1 MAQPL
6 PLRKRDRFLKRFRL
20 STQTTMDIARPSNAK
35 KKRIK
40 QAIYAGVGLIAVV
53 LVSVG
58 LSRLKPAA
66 PTVERAV
73 VWPAKVERGPMV
85 RQVRGLGT
93 LTPEDI
99 RWIPATTQG
108 RVEKIILRPGTQV
121 KHGDVIL
128 ELTNP
133 QLEQQL
139 QDAQL
144 KLGAAEAGLANI
156 KVQLN
161 NDLLQQ
167 RAASASIESDYNKA
181 KMQAQMNEALAAD
194 KLVSDLVLKQSQVDA
209 QSLGVRNQ
217 ISKDQLA
224 SKASSIKAQMDVQ
237 QSLVD
242 QARAF
247 LRLTQQQRDE
257 LKVRAGLDGMLQ
269 LVPVEVGQQVAPGTN
284 LARVANPNRLKAEIK
299 IAETQTKDIQIGQ
312 KAEVDTRIGIVQGRV
327 VRIDPSVQNGTRTV
341 DVALTGDLPKGA
353 VPDLSVDGTIEL
365 ERLNDVLFMG
375 RPAFG
380 QDQSVVGLFKINADG
395 VNAERVQ
402 VKLGRSSV
410 NTIEILSGLKVGD
423 QVILSDMSAY
433 DAYDRIR
440 LK

>member
-1 MAQPL
+1 
-6 PLRKRDRFLKRFRL
+6 
-20 STQTTMDIARPSNAK
+20 MDIARPSNAR
-35 KKRIK
+35 KKRIR
-40 QAIYAGVGLIAVV
+40 QAIYASVGLVAVV
-53 LVSVG
+53 LISVG
-58 LSRLKPAA
+58 LSRLRPAA

-73 VWPAKVERGPMV
+73 VWPDTVKRGPMV

-108 RVEKIILRPGTQV
+108 RVERIILRPGTAV
-121 KHGDVIL
+121 KTGDVVL
-128 ELTNP
+128 ELSNP

-139 QDAQL
+139 QDAAL

-156 KVQLN
+156 KVQVQ

-167 RAASASIESDYNKA
+167 RATSANIEADYNKA
-181 KMQAQMNEALAAD
+181 KMQAQMNEALAKD
-194 KLVSDLVLKQSQVDA
+194 QLVSDLVLKQSQVDA
-209 QSLGVRNQ
+209 ESLGVRNQ
-217 ISKDQLA
+217 ISKEQLA
-224 SKASSIKAQMDVQ
+224 SKADSMRAQLAVQ

-242 QARAF
+242 QARA
-247 LRLTQQQRDE
+247 LLQLTRQQRDE

-284 LARVANPNRLKAEIK
+284 LARVANPSRLKAEIK
-299 IAETQTKDIQIGQ
+299 IAETQAKDIQLGQ
-312 KAEVDTRIGIVQGRV
+312 KAEIDTRNGVVEGRV
-327 VRIDPSVQNGTRTV
+327 ARIDPSVQNGTRTV
-341 DVALTGDLPKGA
+341 DVTLTGPLPKGA

-380 QDQSVVGLFKINADG
+380 QDQSVVGLFKMSADG
-395 VNAERVQ
+395 ANAERVQ
-402 VKLGRSSV
+402 VTLGRSSV
-410 NTIEILSGLKVGD
+410 NTIEVLSGLKVGD

>member
-1 MAQPL
+1 
-6 PLRKRDRFLKRFRL
+6 
-20 STQTTMDIARPSNAK
+20 MDIARPSNAK
-35 KKRIK
+35 KKRIR
-40 QAIYAGVGLIAVV
+40 QIIYGVVGLLAVV
-53 LVSVG
+53 LVTVG

-73 VWPAKVERGPMV
+73 VWPDTVKRGPMV

-108 RVEKIILRPGTQV
+108 RVEKIILRPGTTV
-121 KHGDVIL
+121 KANDVVL
-128 ELTNP
+128 ELSNP

-144 KLGAAEAGLANI
+144 KLQAAEAGLANI
-156 KVQLN
+156 KVQLQ

-167 RAASASIESDYNKA
+167 RASSANIEADYNKA
-181 KMQAQMNEALAAD
+181 KMQAQMNEELAKD
-194 KLVSDLVLKQSQVDA
+194 QLVSALVLRQSQVDA
-209 QSLGVRNQ
+209 DSLGVRNQ

-224 SKASSIKAQMDVQ
+224 GKTDSMRAQLAVQ

-242 QARAF
+242 QARA
-247 LRLTQQQRDE
+247 LLQLTRQQRDE

-284 LARVANPNRLKAEIK
+284 LARVANPSR
-299 IAETQTKDIQIGQ
+299 Q
-312 KAEVDTRIGIVQGRV
+312 KAEVDTRNGIVEGRV
-327 VRIDPSVQNGTRTV
+327 ARIDPSVQNGTRTV
-341 DVALTGDLPKGA
+341 DVTLTGALPKGA

-365 ERLNDVLFMG
+365 ERLNDVVFMG

-380 QDQSVVGLFKINADG
+380 QDQSTVGIFK
-395 VNAERVQ
+395 VNAAGVEATRVQ
-402 VKLGRSSV
+402 VQLGRSSV
-410 NTIEILSGLKVGD
+410 NTIEVLAGL
-423 QVILSDMSAY
+423 
-433 DAYDRIR
+433 
-440 LK
+440 

>member
-1 MAQPL
+1 
-6 PLRKRDRFLKRFRL
+6 
-20 STQTTMDIARPSNAK
+20 MDIARPSNAK
-35 KKRIK
+35 KKRIR
-40 QAIYAGVGLIAVV
+40 QAIYAGVALLAVA
-53 LVSVG
+53 LVTVG

-73 VWPAKVERGPMV
+73 VWPDTVKRGPMV

-121 KHGDVIL
+121 KSTDVIL

-139 QDAQL
+139 QDATL
-144 KLGAAEAGLANI
+144 KLQAAQAGLANI

-161 NDLLQQ
+161 NDLLAQQ
-167 RAASASIESDYNKA
+167 AASANIEADYNKA
-181 KMQAQMNEALAAD
+181 KMQFQMNQALAVD
-194 KLVSDLVLKQSQVDA
+194 QLVSKLVLEQSQVDA
-209 QSLGVRNQ
+209 ESLGVRNK

-224 SKASSIKAQMDVQ
+224 SKADSIRAQLQVQ

-242 QARAF
+242 QANAL

-284 LARVANPNRLKAEIK
+284 LARVANPSRLKAEIK
-299 IAETQTKDIQIGQ
+299 IAETQAKDIQLGQ
-312 KAEVDTRIGIVQGRV
+312 KAEVDTRNGIVEGRV
-327 VRIDPSVQNGTRTV
+327 ARIDPSVQNGTRTV
-341 DVALTGDLPKGA
+341 DVTLTGELPRGA

-380 QDQSVVGLFKINADG
+380 QDQSVVGLFKIGPDG
-395 VNAERVQ
+395 ANAERTQ

-410 NTIEILSGLKVGD
+410 NTIEVLSGLKVGD